1 MRPRNQA
8 SSEADYDEILKKLDA
23 LLHKHQGMPSARAE
37 AGDAAVAPAPSS
49 FTAPDNIPMLT
60 EIVLLPPTMLSP
72 QADITS
78 LLEQIVDSAL
88 RDAGA
93 DLATEARAALVQ
105 ALECRLF
112 GL

>member
-37 AGDAAVAPAPSS
+37 AGDAAVAPAP
-49 FTAPDNIPMLT
+49 DNIPMLT

-93 DLATEARAALVQ
+93 DLATGARAALVQ